1 MILTHI
7 TISYSRTH
15 SLGNYSNVKPSASL
29 TVEIEETDDL
39 NAVKAQLLSGVK
51 TIVEAEI
58 DAALEADD
66 QPAKFSPEPRY
77 RVLITSETLW
87 LDGPRWGQGARKVK
101 APQRLAIIVPQA
113 ATIPQETASA
123 WFGCVARDLRLAHA
137 LRRAA
142 SYADSDRQTIYEII
156 DCADGDLS
164 RVPAWVWQPP
174 EALLPPEPE
183 PEPVTGD
190 ASYERYITGQEG
202 VE

>member
-1 MILTHI
+1 
-7 TISYSRTH
+7 
-15 SLGNYSNVKPSASL
+15 
-29 TVEIEETDDL
+29 
-39 NAVKAQLLSGVK
+39 
-51 TIVEAEI
+51 
-58 DAALEADD
+58 
-66 QPAKFSPEPRY
+66 
-77 RVLITSETLW
+77 
-87 LDGPRWGQGARKVK
+87 
-101 APQRLAIIVPQA
+101 
-113 ATIPQETASA
+113 
-123 WFGCVARDLRLAHA
+123 LAHA